1 MVIVVKIDQTNRIHR
16 EVVECL
22 AKTEVISQDLRKAM
36 IEQMINTISNKMI
49 EKTGMSLIVMKLK
62 ISVDLEKKR
71 MTHHLG

>member
-1 MVIVVKIDQTNRIHR
+1 MIVAKIDQTDRIHQ

-22 AKTEVISQDLRKAM
+22 AETEIISWDLRKAM
-36 IEQMINTISNKMI
+36 IEQVIDTISNKKI
-49 EKTGMSLIVMKLK
+49 EKTGMPLIVMKLK